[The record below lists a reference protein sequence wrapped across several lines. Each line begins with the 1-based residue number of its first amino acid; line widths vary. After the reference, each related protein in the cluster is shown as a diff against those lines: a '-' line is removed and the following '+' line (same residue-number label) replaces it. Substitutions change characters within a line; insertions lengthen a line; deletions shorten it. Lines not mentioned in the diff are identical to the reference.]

1 MHPDAGR
8 SMPQSTFCPYC
19 NAKLRISASRRTN
32 KVKCRSCSSVF
43 HPNQVNIGDKATVSL
58 ETPLIGSSSGTS
70 APAQPSTREP
80 ASVTIDASA
89 GAPEESPAETTTES
103 SPESIN
109 PLVAEAAF
117 PADIAAR
124 RAARRDAVRS
134 RVKKMRQTSHNQD
147 LRKYEMIFALSILA
161 IGVAGAAYLGW
172 YLLKPTSN
180 SSRLPS
186 PPTENRLE
194 NSSRE
199 KQLLEADFSEK
210 PLPKRLIGV
219 WERRSD
225 DETHGWV
232 EYREDSGVI
241 ARAWTAGDEVPSTT
255 DHWYLVRESGDEL
268 VIDIGPERGSLNN
281 TRYCLLLSGN
291 DAYTLTEIQKK
302 GNRKFECVRF
312 VRKRGPLS

>member
-1 MHPDAGR
+1 M
-8 SMPQSTFCPYC
+8 SQSTFCPYC
-19 NAKLRISASRRTN
+19 NAKLRISASRRAN

-43 HPNQVNIGDKATVSL
+43 HPNQVNTGDKTTVSL
-58 ETPLIGSSSGTS
+58 ETPLIGSSSG
-70 APAQPSTREP
+70 ASTREQP
-80 ASVTIDASA
+80 PTRELASA
-89 GAPEESPAETTTES
+89 RIDESAEGPGEAPAGTTAES
-103 SPESIN
+103 SPEAIS

-117 PADIAAR
+117 PADLVAR

-134 RVKKMRQTSHNQD
+134 RVKNRRQTSHRPG

-161 IGVAGAAYLGW
+161 AGVAGAAYLGW
-172 YLLKPTSN
+172 YLLNPTAN
-180 SSRLPS
+180 SSKTPS
-186 PPTENRLE
+186 PATISETGSESP
-194 NSSRE
+194 SRE
-199 KQLLEADFSEK
+199 KQLLEADFSAK

-232 EYREDSGVI
+232 EYREDSGVT
-241 ARAWTAGDEVPSTT
+241 ARAWMAGDEVPATT

-281 TRYCLLLSGN
+281 TRYCLSLSGN

-302 GNRKFECVRF
+302 GNRRFECVRF

>member
-1 MHPDAGR
+1 
-8 SMPQSTFCPYC
+8 
-19 NAKLRISASRRTN
+19 
-32 KVKCRSCSSVF
+32 
-43 HPNQVNIGDKATVSL
+43 
-58 ETPLIGSSSGTS
+58 
-70 APAQPSTREP
+70 
-80 ASVTIDASA
+80 
-89 GAPEESPAETTTES
+89 
-103 SPESIN
+103 
-109 PLVAEAAF
+109 
-117 PADIAAR
+117 
-124 RAARRDAVRS
+124 
-134 RVKKMRQTSHNQD
+134 MRQTSHKHG

-161 IGVAGAAYLGW
+161 AGVAGAAYLGW

-180 SSRLPS
+180 GSKMPS
-186 PPTENRLE
+186 PATENKLE
-194 NSSRE
+194 SSSRE

-302 GNRKFECVRF
+302 GNRRFECVRF